1 MDRDGNLLAYNEL
14 AYSVTIEDVYE
25 SGRKKNANLN
35 NTIRRLI
42 AMIEKS
48 GDHVISDFH
57 IEIDRNGE
65 YAYNVEGT
73 QLLRFL
79 ADVYLFEWT
88 GRRFYLYIWVSLPFF
103 IFVLKDFVAA
113 WIITIGNLA
122 GVVIGQ
128 LWGDYLI
135 YINSFKITPEMDA
148 EMVYHLQYHYGAFI
162 WLFIILACFILCFG
176 YKQFK
181 RARRVWREI
190 EEQYGDTAV

>member
-1 MDRDGNLLAYNEL
+1 MLAKQIVTLLITL
-14 AYSVTIEDVYE
+14 SIFV
-25 SGRKKNANLN
+25 
-35 NTIRRLI
+35 
-42 AMIEKS
+42 AMKA
-48 GDHVISDFH
+48 ISM
-57 IEIDRNGE
+57 
-65 YAYNVEGT
+65 
-73 QLLRFL
+73 RFL